1 MKNKL
6 KKNTKVEKIK
16 GKLPKAHKVGT
27 TKVKV
32 KKKIYTPK
40 IGTLQYIEMP
50 SPIKIESYK
59 EKKVKNFYEP
69 EIRYLT
75 PLEIE
80 TKPENKYCFFKK
92 NNIKYIDFKNP
103 SFLMKFLNERGEILP
118 RRITGTSKKFQKKLK
133 RAIKKCK
140 HIGLLPYLTD
150 GLR

>member
-1 MKNKL
+1 MK
-6 KKNTKVEKIK
+6 KKVQ
-16 GKLPKAHKVGT
+16 KVGT

-32 KKKIYTPK
+32 KIYTPK
-40 IGTLQYIEMP
+40 IGTLQYPYVSP
-50 SPIKIESYK
+50 SPIKRKIESYPL
-59 EKKVKNFYEP
+59 VKNFYEP

-92 NNIKYIDFKNP
+92 YNIKYIDFKNP
-103 SFLMKFLNERGEILP
+103 SFLIKFLNERGEILP
-118 RRITGTSKKFQKKLK
+118 RRITGTSKKFQNKLK

>member
-32 KKKIYTPK
+32 KKQIDTPK

-59 EKKVKNFYEP
+59 DKKVKNFYEP

-118 RRITGTSKKFQKKLK
+118 RRITGTSKKFQNKLK

>member
-1 MKNKL
+1 M
-6 KKNTKVEKIK
+6 
-16 GKLPKAHKVGT
+16 
-27 TKVKV
+27 
-32 KKKIYTPK
+32 
-40 IGTLQYIEMP
+40 
-50 SPIKIESYK
+50 ESYPL
-59 EKKVKNFYEP
+59 VKNFYEP

-103 SFLMKFLNERGEILP
+103 SFLIKFLNERGEILP
-118 RRITGTSKKFQKKLK
+118 RRITGTSKKFQNKLK

>member
-1 MKNKL
+1 M
-6 KKNTKVEKIK
+6 
-16 GKLPKAHKVGT
+16 
-27 TKVKV
+27 
-32 KKKIYTPK
+32 
-40 IGTLQYIEMP
+40 
-50 SPIKIESYK
+50 ESYPL
-59 EKKVKNFYEP
+59 VKNFYEP

-92 NNIKYIDFKNP
+92 YNIKYIDFKNP

>member
-1 MKNKL
+1 MKNK
-6 KKNTKVEKIK
+6 VQ
-16 GKLPKAHKVGT
+16 KVGT

-32 KKKIYTPK
+32 KISTPK
-40 IGTLQYIEMP
+40 IGTLQYP
-50 SPIKIESYK
+50 YVSPIKIESYPL
-59 EKKVKNFYEP
+59 VKNFYEP

-103 SFLMKFLNERGEILP
+103 SFLIKFLNERGEILP

>member
-1 MKNKL
+1 MK
-6 KKNTKVEKIK
+6 KKVQ
-16 GKLPKAHKVGT
+16 KVGT

-32 KKKIYTPK
+32 KISTPK
-40 IGTLQYIEMP
+40 IGTLQYP
-50 SPIKIESYK
+50 YVSPIKIESYPL
-59 EKKVKNFYEP
+59 VKNFYEP
-69 EIRYLT
+69 EIRYLI

>member
-1 MKNKL
+1 MKNK
-6 KKNTKVEKIK
+6 VQ
-16 GKLPKAHKVGT
+16 KVGT

-32 KKKIYTPK
+32 KIYTPK
-40 IGTLQYIEMP
+40 IGTLQYP
-50 SPIKIESYK
+50 YVSPIKIESYPL
-59 EKKVKNFYEP
+59 VKNFYEP

>member
-1 MKNKL
+1 M
-6 KKNTKVEKIK
+6 
-16 GKLPKAHKVGT
+16 
-27 TKVKV
+27 
-32 KKKIYTPK
+32 
-40 IGTLQYIEMP
+40 Q
-50 SPIKIESYK
+50 IESYK
-59 EKKVKNFYEP
+59 DQNILVKNFDEP

>member
-1 MKNKL
+1 MK
-6 KKNTKVEKIK
+6 KKVQ
-16 GKLPKAHKVGT
+16 KVGT
-27 TKVKV
+27 TKVQV
-32 KKKIYTPK
+32 KISTPK
-40 IGTLQYIEMP
+40 IGTLQYP
-50 SPIKIESYK
+50 YVSPIKRKIESYPL
-59 EKKVKNFYEP
+59 VKNFYEP

-92 NNIKYIDFKNP
+92 YNIKYIDFKNP
-103 SFLMKFLNERGEILP
+103 SFLIKFLNERGEILP
-118 RRITGTSKKFQKKLK
+118 RRITGTSKKFQNKLK

>member
-1 MKNKL
+1 MKN
-6 KKNTKVEKIK
+6 NKVEK
-16 GKLPKAHKVGT
+16 GKLPKAYKVGT
-27 TKVKV
+27 
-32 KKKIYTPK
+32 
-40 IGTLQYIEMP
+40 LQHIEMP
-50 SPIKIESYK
+50 YESPIQIESYK
-59 EKKVKNFYEP
+59 EKNLLVKNFYEP

-140 HIGLLPYLTD
+140 HIGLLPYITD

>member
-6 KKNTKVEKIK
+6 KKNSKVEKIK
-16 GKLPKAHKVGT
+16 AGT

-32 KKKIYTPK
+32 KKKLYTPK
-40 IGTLQYIEMP
+40 IGTIELQYIEMP
-50 SPIKIESYK
+50 YVSPIKIESYK
-59 EKKVKNFYEP
+59 DKNLLVKNFDEP

-118 RRITGTSKKFQKKLK
+118 RRITGTSKKFQKQLK

>member
-1 MKNKL
+1 MK
-6 KKNTKVEKIK
+6 KKVQ
-16 GKLPKAHKVGT
+16 KVGT

-32 KKKIYTPK
+32 NISTPK
-40 IGTLQYIEMP
+40 IGTLQYP
-50 SPIKIESYK
+50 YVSPIKIESYPL
-59 EKKVKNFYEP
+59 VKNFYEP

-118 RRITGTSKKFQKKLK
+118 RRITGTSQKFQNKLK

>member
-1 MKNKL
+1 MK
-6 KKNTKVEKIK
+6 KKV
-16 GKLPKAHKVGT
+16 HKVGT

-32 KKKIYTPK
+32 KIYTPK
-40 IGTLQYIEMP
+40 IGTLQYP
-50 SPIKIESYK
+50 YVSPIKIESYPL
-59 EKKVKNFYEP
+59 VKNFYEP

-103 SFLMKFLNERGEILP
+103 SFLIKFLNERGEILP

>member
-1 MKNKL
+1 MKNK
-6 KKNTKVEKIK
+6 V
-16 GKLPKAHKVGT
+16 HKVGT

-32 KKKIYTPK
+32 KIYTPK
-40 IGTLQYIEMP
+40 IGTLQYP
-50 SPIKIESYK
+50 YVSPIKIESYPL
-59 EKKVKNFYEP
+59 VKNFYEP

-103 SFLMKFLNERGEILP
+103 SFLIKFLNERGEILP

>member
-1 MKNKL
+1 MKNK
-6 KKNTKVEKIK
+6 VQ
-16 GKLPKAHKVGT
+16 KVGT

-32 KKKIYTPK
+32 KISTPK
-40 IGTLQYIEMP
+40 IGTLQYP
-50 SPIKIESYK
+50 YVSPIKIESYPLL
-59 EKKVKNFYEP
+59 KNFYEP

-80 TKPENKYCFFKK
+80 TKPENKYCFFQK

-103 SFLMKFLNERGEILP
+103 SFLIKFLNERGEILP